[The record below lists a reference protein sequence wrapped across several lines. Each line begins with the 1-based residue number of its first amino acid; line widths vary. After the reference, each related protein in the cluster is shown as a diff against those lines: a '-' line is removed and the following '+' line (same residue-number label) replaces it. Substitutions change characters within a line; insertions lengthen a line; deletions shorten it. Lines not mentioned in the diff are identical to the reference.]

1 MRLRSRILLTAGVA
15 CLSTAMLA
23 GGALA
28 HGGDGHKSKF
38 GKMSKRGHAALKVEI
53 RGEIKELTTT
63 SITVTTA
70 DVTPPTTAPVPL
82 LAPVAAPPAIEFT
95 CQFPAGSTVTGFAV
109 GDVVKLNCKSS
120 NGVLTAYKLRAAGKR
135 ATKLVKDRGHRGH
148 HGFSV
153 EVEARGSVVSA
164 DQTTI
169 TVDPGTATD
178 SLPLVTCTIGK
189 RTRSFGTLVAGDT
202 VKIECKS
209 KNGVLVAKRT
219 KKKGALKVGEI
230 QVKIKAPIAAIVT
243 TAPASISF
251 VGGTSCAVAD
261 PALLTGLAV
270 GNFVEAK
277 CTGNP
282 LTLRKIHIEDDDH

>member
-1 MRLRSRILLTAGVA
+1 
-15 CLSTAMLA
+15 MLA

-38 GKMSKRGHAALKVEI
+38 GKISKRGHAALKVEI
-53 RGEIKELTTT
+53 RGAIKELTPT

-70 DVTPPTTAPVPL
+70 DVAAPVNPVPL
-82 LAPVAAPPAIEFT
+82 AAPVAAPIGIEFT
-95 CQFPAGSTVTGFAV
+95 CQFPTGSTVTGFAV
-109 GDVVKLNCKSS
+109 GDIVKLNCRSA
-120 NGVLTAYKLRAAGKR
+120 NGVLTVYKLRAAGKQ
-135 ATKLVKDRGHRGH
+135 AMKLVKDRGHRGH
-148 HGFSV
+148 RGFSV

-164 DQTTI
+164 DLKTI
-169 TVDPGTATD
+169 TIDPGTATAPD
-178 SLPLVTCTIGK
+178 SLPQVTCTIGK

-202 VKIECKS
+202 VKVECKS
-209 KNGVLVAKRT
+209 KNGVLVAKRI

-230 QVKIKAPIAAIVT
+230 QVKIKAPIASFGANNS
-243 TAPASISF
+243 SISF
-251 VGGTSCAVAD
+251 EGGTSCAVAN

-282 LTLRKIHIEDDDH
+282 LTLTKIHLED